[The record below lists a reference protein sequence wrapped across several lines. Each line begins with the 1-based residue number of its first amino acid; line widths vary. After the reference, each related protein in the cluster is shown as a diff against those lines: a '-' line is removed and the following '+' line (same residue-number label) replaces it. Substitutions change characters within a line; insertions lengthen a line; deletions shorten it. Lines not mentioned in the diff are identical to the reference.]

1 MQGRTISYF
10 PKRFLQI
17 NWITFSSNTRDQ
29 VSSTWLQNRDWLGR
43 NSQGSGGGEI
53 TQFGFRE
60 TSSIYQVRGWL
71 FNFQT
76 WYLIKCVLYCSY
88 YLKCKNAICGA
99 GWLRMS
105 LNHSSDLFEG
115 LQRLFGVNRPFI
127 WNLPYFPGKLFHCI
141 CLLL

>member
-1 MQGRTISYF
+1 M
-10 PKRFLQI
+10 
-17 NWITFSSNTRDQ
+17 FS
-29 VSSTWLQNRDWLGR
+29 
-43 NSQGSGGGEI
+43 
-53 TQFGFRE
+53 
-60 TSSIYQVRGWL
+60 
-71 FNFQT
+71 QT

-127 WNLPYFPGKLFHCI
+127 WNLPYFPGKLFHLFVCYFKKKTLNVLEAYNSSVTFVLISNEYPIIFVSWKTLQTNIRIYLYEIFGHKQIISTVEICI
-141 CLLL
+141 SIEINTKQDS